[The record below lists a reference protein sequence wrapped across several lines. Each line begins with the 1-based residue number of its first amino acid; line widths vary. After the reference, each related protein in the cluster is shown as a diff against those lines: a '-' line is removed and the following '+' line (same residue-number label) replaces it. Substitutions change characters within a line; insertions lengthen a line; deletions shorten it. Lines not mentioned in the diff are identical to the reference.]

1 MSIRKLLLAAS
12 LVALLPLG
20 AMAEGGPGGGHWHG
34 RHDGDLGF
42 LAGVQLTQQQ
52 RDQMHQLMHTGFE
65 QMKPLMKQMH
75 DLHRQM
81 GDQLASAGS
90 LDQGQLTGLQQQIDQ
105 LRGQIDQQR
114 LETALQVRALLTPEQ
129 LAQAAQA
136 HQQLQSLHT
145 QMRNV
150 LTPGQGGS
158 SPQ

>member
-1 MSIRKLLLAAS
+1 MSIRKLLLATS

-20 AMAEGGPGGGHWHG
+20 AMAQGGPGHWHG
-34 RHDGDLGF
+34 RHGGELGF
-42 LAGVQLTQQQ
+42 LAGVQLTEQQ
-52 RDQMHQLMHTGFE
+52 RDQMHQLMQASFG
-65 QMKPLMKQMH
+65 QMKPLLKQMH
-75 DLHRQM
+75 DLRRQL

-90 LDQGQLTGLQQQIDQ
+90 VDQGQLTGLQQQIEQ

-136 HQQLQSLHT
+136 HQQLQSLRQ

-150 LTPGQGGS
+150 LSQGKSGS
-158 SPQ
+158 SAD